1 LPQTFDC
8 PSCGAP
14 LDYQQGAA
22 VTMRCPYCNNSV
34 IVPGSLHAEGTA
46 DLSRLISEAVEAA
59 QPEMHLQEL
68 AEIARLAR
76 AGNKIEAIKL
86 YRATF
91 QTDLLEAKNEVEAL
105 EQGKQVVISRKVS
118 LPTIK
123 TTMVSQPAARP
134 VQDTAGKN
142 VTRSILLVF
151 AGIILFGAA
160 LALLVFTL
168 VR

>member
-22 VTMRCPYCNNSV
+22 ATMRCPYCNNSV
-34 IVPGSLHAEGTA
+34 IVPGSLHVEGTA
-46 DLSRLISEAVEAA
+46 DLSQLISEVVGAA
-59 QPEMHLQEL
+59 QPAMHLQEL

-91 QTDLLEAKNEVEAL
+91 HTDLLEAKNAVEAL

-123 TTMVSQPAARP
+123 TTVVSQPAARP
-134 VQDTAGKN
+134 VQDTAGKD
-142 VTRSILLVF
+142 VTRAILLVF
-151 AGIILFGAA
+151 LGIIVFGAI
-160 LALLVFTL
+160 LGLVVFAL